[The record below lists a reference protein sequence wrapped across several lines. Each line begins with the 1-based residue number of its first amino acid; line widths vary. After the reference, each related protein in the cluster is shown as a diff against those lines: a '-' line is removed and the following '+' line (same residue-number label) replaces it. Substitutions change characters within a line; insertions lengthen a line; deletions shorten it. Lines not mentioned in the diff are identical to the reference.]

1 MDPEMALSIIRPLAE
16 GVDPVSGEELAEHS
30 PCQHPR
36 VVRELIQALAA
47 LESENERGRRR
58 KDQPRNTGMAWSEEE
73 QSLADGYDRG
83 TPVKELA
90 GLRERSVVAI
100 EARLVPLGK
109 SSANVGFRG
118 RFSG

>member
-1 MDPEMALSIIRPLAE
+1 MALSIIRPLAE

-30 PCQHPR
+30 PCQHPC
-36 VVRELIQALAA
+36 VVRALIQALAA
-47 LESENERGRRR
+47 LESENERGRWR
-58 KDQPRNTGMAWSEEE
+58 KDWPQDTGMAWSEEE

-90 GLRERSVVAI
+90 DQRERSVVAI

-109 SSANVGFRG
+109 TPANVGFRG
-118 RFSG
+118 KFSG